1 MTRVSVVRGRSK
13 TDTRTP
19 DTRGTMSAL
28 LQYEEPKA
36 VTRKALIQ
44 LDEIT
49 KIYDSGENAVQALR
63 GVDVAIE
70 KGEFV
75 AIIGPSGSGKST
87 LMHIL
92 GCLDTPTTG
101 KYWLDGE
108 DVAEMSAR
116 ALARVRN
123 QKIGFVFQTFNL
135 LPRASILKNVELP
148 LLYAGA
154 AREERRER
162 AFKALQRVGLEKR
175 AKHRPN
181 ELSGGQRQRV
191 GICRALIQNPELLLV
206 DEPTAS
212 LDPKTSRQIMRLIK
226 ELCAERRLS
235 AIINIHDVML
245 AQMFAE
251 RIVGLRLGEIVYDGP
266 PDKLTAEVL
275 TSIYGEED
283 WSATIRKV
291 EDAEEP
297 AGGNVVPFEAPL
309 PDRDRM
315 AGLT

>member
-1 MTRVSVVRGRSK
+1 MT
-13 TDTRTP
+13 
-19 DTRGTMSAL
+19 AL
-28 LQYEEPKA
+28 LQYEEPEPA
-36 VTRKALIQ
+36 LGKALIQ
-44 LDEIT
+44 LDDICKT
-49 KIYDSGENAVQALR
+49 YDSGENAVQALR

-154 AREERRER
+154 SREERRER

-175 AKHRPN
+175 ARHRPN

-191 GICRALIQNPELLLV
+191 AIARALVN
-206 DEPTAS
+206 
-212 LDPKTSRQIMRLIK
+212 DPSLIK
-226 ELCAERRLS
+226 QAPTSSTSSRS
-235 AIINIHDVML
+235 W
-245 AQMFAE
+245 
-251 RIVGLRLGEIVYDGP
+251 P
-266 PDKLTAEVL
+266 PT
-275 TSIYGEED
+275 TRPS
-283 WSATIRKV
+283 SSSRTIRPSPR
-291 EDAEEP
+291 ERS
-297 AGGNVVPFEAPL
+297 GGSPWWMG
-309 PDRDRM
+309 RS
-315 AGLT
+315 